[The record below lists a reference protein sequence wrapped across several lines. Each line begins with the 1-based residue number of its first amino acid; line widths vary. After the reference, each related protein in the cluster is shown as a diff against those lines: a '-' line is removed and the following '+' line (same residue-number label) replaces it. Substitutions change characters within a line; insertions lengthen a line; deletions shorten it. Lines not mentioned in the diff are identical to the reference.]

1 MTIQERKPMPATP
14 TASRG
19 RLITG
24 AIALAATTALLAG
37 CAGSPSTPSATTPA
51 GEASSAFPLTISSA
65 LGDAVIASEP
75 SRVATWGWGATDA
88 VIALGVTP
96 VAIPSDDY
104 SGGDDRIA
112 PWVEEGLASLGGE
125 SPLVLDGSAY
135 TLSTEELLTATPDVL
150 LAPYSGITQEEFDEV
165 TGAGVPVVAYPD
177 AAWTT
182 PWRDV
187 VKLVGEALGKSAE
200 AEKVLDDLDALV
212 ADAGKA
218 HPEFEGTSIAL
229 LTESAG
235 TYYVYL
241 PSDPRVEILE
251 DLGFVTPQSVTDLDT
266 GEGTFY
272 TTVSP
277 ENLDKIDADVVLAF
291 GETQDAFDA
300 FVSSDSGRLI
310 PAVAEGSVA
319 GLIGPE
325 EISSLSPTPLTLP
338 YALDGIVEKL
348 AAATAVAQS

>member
-1 MTIQERKPMPATP
+1 M
-14 TASRG
+14 SRSTS
-19 RLITG
+19 R
-24 AIALAATTALLAG
+24 IALGTIAVTAAAAVLAG
-37 CAGSPSTPSATTPA
+37 CASTPA
-51 GEASSAFPLTISSA
+51 GTTPTTPVASASSAFPVTISSA
-65 LGDAVIASEP
+65 IGDAVIDAEP
-75 SRVATWGWGATDA
+75 TRVATWGWGATDA

-104 SGGDDRIA
+104 SGGDDKIA
-112 PWVEEGLASLGGE
+112 PWVEEGLAALGGE
-125 SPLVLDGSAY
+125 APVVLDSSAA
-135 TLSTEELLTATPDVL
+135 TLSTEELLTTTPDVL

-182 PWRDV
+182 PWRDA

-200 AEKVLDDLDALV
+200 AEQILADLDVLV
-212 ADAGKA
+212 SDAGAA

-251 DLGFVTPQSVTDLDT
+251 DLGFVTPASVTDLDT

-277 ENLDKIDADVVLAF
+277 ENLDKIDADVILAF

-300 FVSSDSGRLI
+300 FVGSDAGRLI
-310 PAVAEGSVA
+310 PAVAKGAVA
-319 GLIGPE
+319 GLIGAE

-338 YALDGIVEKL
+338 FALDAIVEKL
-348 AAATAVAQS
+348 ADATATAQG

>member
-1 MTIQERKPMPATP
+1 MPATS

-125 SPLVLDGSAY
+125 SPLVLDGSAN

-165 TGAGVPVVAYPD
+165 TGAGVPVV
-177 AAWTT
+177 
-182 PWRDV
+182 
-187 VKLVGEALGKSAE
+187 LVE
-200 AEKVLDDLDALV
+200 
-212 ADAGKA
+212 
-218 HPEFEGTSIAL
+218 
-229 LTESAG
+229 
-235 TYYVYL
+235 
-241 PSDPRVEILE
+241 
-251 DLGFVTPQSVTDLDT
+251 Q
-266 GEGTFY
+266 
-272 TTVSP
+272 
-277 ENLDKIDADVVLAF
+277 N
-291 GETQDAFDA
+291 
-300 FVSSDSGRLI
+300 
-310 PAVAEGSVA
+310 A
-319 GLIGPE
+319 GL
-325 EISSLSPTPLTLP
+325 
-338 YALDGIVEKL
+338 ALKL
-348 AAATAVAQS
+348 ASYAYVLEIGTVALEGAAADLRTNDHVRRAYLGG